1 MKIVLGLVV
10 TLLFM
15 GCGNQKSEEAEEE
28 ISQSIEQIAKV
39 VKEESKNITKS
50 VEKVTKDSIETI
62 SKQVQK
68 VSVKVLKET
77 KKVAQKTVV
86 SIDKVLD
93 RPKKTIE
100 EKVSIDAKALFAKC
114 SSCHGVNG
122 DKKALNKSQII
133 KGWSVTRLT
142 DAINGYKD
150 GSYGGSMKGV
160 MKPQVN
166 KLSNDEIKALSEYI
180 SKL

>member
-1 MKIVLGLVV
+1 M
-10 TLLFM
+10 
-15 GCGNQKSEEAEEE
+15 
-28 ISQSIEQIAKV
+28 
-39 VKEESKNITKS
+39 
-50 VEKVTKDSIETI
+50 TKDSIETI
-62 SKQVQK
+62 SEQVQK

-100 EKVSIDAKALFAKC
+100 EKVNIDAKALFVKC